1 MNQAILNIGLN
12 VGDTEPTN
20 QLRLSL
26 QAIMDF
32 DIITNVKVVDGVGD
46 WGNER
51 TLVVELK
58 NTMGGHYFK
67 ELLVVLCRMLK
78 QDAIAYKTSQGKSG
92 LVFNENYKGERY
104 TFNPIYFKDFAD

>member
-58 NTMGGHYFK
+58 NTMGEHYFK
-67 ELLVVLCRMLK
+67 ELIVVLCRMLK
-78 QDAIAYKTSQGKSG
+78 QDAISYKTSSNKCG
-92 LVFNENYKGERY
+92 LVFNDNYKGEKFE
-104 TFNPIYFKDFAD
+104 FNEKYFINF

>member
-32 DIITNVKVVDGVGD
+32 DIITNVKVADGVGD

-51 TLVVELK
+51 TLVVALN
-58 NTMGGHYFK
+58 NTMGKHYFE
-67 ELLVVLCRMLK
+67 ELLIVLCRILK
-78 QDAIAYKTSQGKSG
+78 QDAISYKTSSGQCG
-92 LVFNENYKGERY
+92 LVFNENYEGERFE
-104 TFNPIYFKDFAD
+104 FNPDYFITF